1 MISLSRHECNLG
13 LSIAGVIW
21 RTYGGKK
28 TTVILAPLTLCISSL
43 SPAERMHSS
52 ILEGCESSTTIT
64 APGVFGFLEDDAVAF
79 FTPAVS
85 KRQQLLTDQ
94 LI

>member
-28 TTVILAPLTLCISSL
+28 TTTSIISTEPSFG
-43 SPAERMHSS
+43 RFVVNS
-52 ILEGCESSTTIT
+52 IIR
-64 APGVFGFLEDDAVAF
+64 PIDF
-79 FTPAVS
+79 
-85 KRQQLLTDQ
+85 R
-94 LI
+94 